1 LNTKQNSKSNLRV
14 LVSGASGFI
23 GKKLVERLLNSN
35 ISVRAI
41 SRNIENLSELEHD
54 NLEKMKTNALNYNEL
69 VNSFSGIDVAYFLI
83 HSMEGESNNW
93 TKFIAR
99 DKKIAKNFAI
109 AATECNVK
117 RIIYVSGLVSIP
129 DKEMSKH
136 MASKKE
142 VGEIL
147 KTSKAKVTIFR
158 ASVIIGNGST
168 GFEMMHYLVERL
180 PIMICPKWVLTK
192 LQPIFVDDVI
202 SYLFESLFKR
212 ETEGK
217 MFDVGGPN
225 IIQYKDM
232 MKLYAKKKNK
242 TIRMMIIPFLSLRL
256 TSYWVDL
263 ITPIKKSLARPLVEG
278 LKNESVMTENSIKK
292 IIPLKLKGVDQSL
305 DIVINMQIQNQKHT
319 TRKEILL
326 SYLLILLGITGAAH
340 YWVDE
345 RIISMHLLGHVS
357 TGIWFL
363 LLLVGY
369 FFIKKGARLG
379 ALLAGIVG
387 WTAALFLL
395 IDSMYLISYLPKIG
409 SYPVSKGI
417 TVLGNYPDANTVLL
431 NIIGLFVIAILLV
444 VAHFTFYGKKEF
456 QKLA

>member
-1 LNTKQNSKSNLRV
+1 MNIKQNPNSNLKV

-23 GKKLVERLLNSN
+23 GKKLVERLLKSN

-41 SRNIENLSELEHD
+41 SRNIENLSELKHN
-54 NLEKMKTNALNYNEL
+54 NLEKMEINALNYNEL
-69 VNSFSGIDVAYFLI
+69 VNALSGIDVAYFLI

-93 TKFIAR
+93 TKFIEL
-99 DKKIAKNFAI
+99 DKKIAKNFAM
-109 AATECNVK
+109 AATEGNVK
-117 RIIYVSGLVSIP
+117 RIIYLSGLVSVP
-129 DKEMSKH
+129 DREMSKH
-136 MASKKE
+136 MASRKE

-158 ASVIIGNGST
+158 ASVIIGNGSG
-168 GFEMMHYLVERL
+168 GFKMMHYLVERL
-180 PIMICPKWVLTK
+180 PIMICPRWVLTK

-217 MFDVGGPN
+217 MFDVGGPDT
-225 IIQYKDM
+225 IPYKDL
-232 MKLYAKKKNK
+232 MKLYAKKNNK
-242 TIRMMIIPFLSLRL
+242 TIRMIIIPFLSLRL

-263 ITPIKKSLARPLVEG
+263 ITPMKKSLTRPLVEG
-278 LKNESVMTENSIKK
+278 LKNESVITENSIKK

-305 DIVINMQIQNQKHT
+305 DIAIGTQIQNQKHT
-319 TRKEILL
+319 ARKEILL

-345 RIISMHLLGHVS
+345 RIMSMHLLGHIS

-409 SYPVSKGI
+409 SYTVSKGI
-417 TVLGNYPDANTVLL
+417 AILGNYPDANTVLL
-431 NIIGLFVIAILLV
+431 NIMGLFVIAILLV
-444 VAHFTFYGKKEF
+444 VAHFTFYDKNKNV
-456 QKLA
+456 K

>member
-1 LNTKQNSKSNLRV
+1 
-14 LVSGASGFI
+14 
-23 GKKLVERLLNSN
+23 
-35 ISVRAI
+35 
-41 SRNIENLSELEHD
+41 
-54 NLEKMKTNALNYNEL
+54 
-69 VNSFSGIDVAYFLI
+69 
-83 HSMEGESNNW
+83 
-93 TKFIAR
+93 
-99 DKKIAKNFAI
+99 
-109 AATECNVK
+109 
-117 RIIYVSGLVSIP
+117 
-129 DKEMSKH
+129 
-136 MASKKE
+136 
-142 VGEIL
+142 
-147 KTSKAKVTIFR
+147 
-158 ASVIIGNGST
+158 
-168 GFEMMHYLVERL
+168 
-180 PIMICPKWVLTK
+180 
-192 LQPIFVDDVI
+192 
-202 SYLFESLFKR
+202 
-212 ETEGK
+212 
-217 MFDVGGPN
+217 
-225 IIQYKDM
+225 
-232 MKLYAKKKNK
+232 
-242 TIRMMIIPFLSLRL
+242 
-256 TSYWVDL
+256 
-263 ITPIKKSLARPLVEG
+263 
-278 LKNESVMTENSIKK
+278 VMTENSIKK

-345 RIISMHLLGHVS
+345 RIISMHLLGHIS

>member
-1 LNTKQNSKSNLRV
+1 MNIKQNPNSNLKV

-23 GKKLVERLLNSN
+23 GKKLVERLLKSN

-41 SRNIENLSELEHD
+41 SRNIENLSELKHD
-54 NLEKMKTNALNYNEL
+54 NLEKMEINALNYNEL
-69 VNSFSGIDVAYFLI
+69 VNALSGIDVAYFLI

-93 TKFIAR
+93 TKFIEL
-99 DKKIAKNFAI
+99 DKKIAKNFAM
-109 AATECNVK
+109 AATEGNVK
-117 RIIYVSGLVSIP
+117 RIIYLSGLVSVP
-129 DKEMSKH
+129 DREMSKH
-136 MASKKE
+136 MASRKE

-158 ASVIIGNGST
+158 ASVIIGNGSG

-180 PIMICPKWVLTK
+180 PIMICPRWVLTK

-217 MFDVGGPN
+217 MFDVGGPDT
-225 IIQYKDM
+225 IPYKDL
-232 MKLYAKKKNK
+232 MKLYAKKNNK
-242 TIRMMIIPFLSLRL
+242 TIRMIIIPFLSLRL

-263 ITPIKKSLARPLVEG
+263 ITPMKKSLTRPLVEG
-278 LKNESVMTENSIKK
+278 LKNESVITENSIKK

-305 DIVINMQIQNQKHT
+305 NIAISTQIQNQKHT
-319 TRKEILL
+319 ARKEILL

-345 RIISMHLLGHVS
+345 RIMSMHLLGHIG

-409 SYPVSKGI
+409 SYTVSKGI
-417 TVLGNYPDANTVLL
+417 AILGNYPDANTVLL

-444 VAHFTFYGKKEF
+444 VAHFTFYDKNKNV
-456 QKLA
+456 K

>member
-1 LNTKQNSKSNLRV
+1 LNIKQNPNSNLKV

-23 GKKLVERLLNSN
+23 GKKLVERLLKSN

-41 SRNIENLSELEHD
+41 SRNIENLSELKHN
-54 NLEKMKTNALNYNEL
+54 NLEKMEINALNYNEL
-69 VNSFSGIDVAYFLI
+69 VNALSGIDVAYFLI

-93 TKFIAR
+93 TKFIEL
-99 DKKIAKNFAI
+99 DKKIAKNFAM
-109 AATECNVK
+109 AATEGNVK
-117 RIIYVSGLVSIP
+117 RIIYLSGLVSVP
-129 DKEMSKH
+129 DREMSKH
-136 MASKKE
+136 MASRKE

-158 ASVIIGNGST
+158 ASVIIGNGSG
-168 GFEMMHYLVERL
+168 GFKMMHYLVERL
-180 PIMICPKWVLTK
+180 PIMICPRWVLTK

-217 MFDVGGPN
+217 MFDVGGPDT
-225 IIQYKDM
+225 IPYKDL
-232 MKLYAKKKNK
+232 MKLYAKKNNK
-242 TIRMMIIPFLSLRL
+242 TIRMIIIPFLSLRL

-263 ITPIKKSLARPLVEG
+263 ITPMKKSLTRPLVEG
-278 LKNESVMTENSIKK
+278 LKNESVITENSIKK

-305 DIVINMQIQNQKHT
+305 DIAIGTQIQNQKHT
-319 TRKEILL
+319 ARKEILL

-345 RIISMHLLGHVS
+345 RIMSMHLLGHIS

-409 SYPVSKGI
+409 SYTVSKGI
-417 TVLGNYPDANTVLL
+417 AILGNYPDANTVLL
-431 NIIGLFVIAILLV
+431 NIMGLFVIAILLV
-444 VAHFTFYGKKEF
+444 VAHFTFYDKNKNV
-456 QKLA
+456 K

>member
-1 LNTKQNSKSNLRV
+1 MNTKQNSKSNLRV

-180 PIMICPKWVLTK
+180 PIMICPRWVLTK

-225 IIQYKDM
+225 IIQYKD
-232 MKLYAKKKNK
+232 KYKYK
-242 TIRMMIIPFLSLRL
+242 
-256 TSYWVDL
+256 D
-263 ITPIKKSLARPLVEG
+263 KS
-278 LKNESVMTENSIKK
+278 
-292 IIPLKLKGVDQSL
+292 
-305 DIVINMQIQNQKHT
+305 
-319 TRKEILL
+319 
-326 SYLLILLGITGAAH
+326 
-340 YWVDE
+340 
-345 RIISMHLLGHVS
+345 
-357 TGIWFL
+357 
-363 LLLVGY
+363 
-369 FFIKKGARLG
+369 
-379 ALLAGIVG
+379 
-387 WTAALFLL
+387 
-395 IDSMYLISYLPKIG
+395 
-409 SYPVSKGI
+409 
-417 TVLGNYPDANTVLL
+417 
-431 NIIGLFVIAILLV
+431 
-444 VAHFTFYGKKEF
+444 
-456 QKLA
+456 

>member
-1 LNTKQNSKSNLRV
+1 MNIKQNPNSNLKV

-23 GKKLVERLLNSN
+23 GKKLVERLLKSN

-41 SRNIENLSELEHD
+41 SRNIENLSELKHD
-54 NLEKMKTNALNYNEL
+54 NLEKMEINALNYNEL
-69 VNSFSGIDVAYFLI
+69 VNALNGIDVAYFLI

-93 TKFIAR
+93 TKFIEL
-99 DKKIAKNFAI
+99 DKKIAKNFAM
-109 AATECNVK
+109 AATKNNVK
-117 RIIYVSGLVSIP
+117 RIIYLSGLVSIP
-129 DKEMSKH
+129 DREMSKH
-136 MASKKE
+136 MASRKE

-158 ASVIIGNGST
+158 ASVIIGNGSG
-168 GFEMMHYLVERL
+168 GFKMMHYLVERL
-180 PIMICPKWVLTK
+180 PIMICPRWVLTK

-217 MFDVGGPN
+217 MFDVGGPDT
-225 IIQYKDM
+225 IPYKDL
-232 MKLYAKKKNK
+232 MKLYAKKNNK
-242 TIRMMIIPFLSLRL
+242 TIRMIIIPFLSLRL

-263 ITPIKKSLARPLVEG
+263 ITPMKKSLTRPLVEG
-278 LKNESVMTENSIKK
+278 LKNESVITENSIKK

-305 DIVINMQIQNQKHT
+305 DIAIGTQIQNQKHT
-319 TRKEILL
+319 ARKEILL

-345 RIISMHLLGHVS
+345 RIMSMHLLGHIS

-409 SYPVSKGI
+409 SYTVSKGI
-417 TVLGNYPDANTVLL
+417 AILGNYPDANTVLL
-431 NIIGLFVIAILLV
+431 NIMGLFVIAILLV
-444 VAHFTFYGKKEF
+444 VAHFTFYDKNKNV
-456 QKLA
+456 K

>member
-1 LNTKQNSKSNLRV
+1 MNAKQNSKSNLRV

-69 VNSFSGIDVAYFLI
+69 VNSFSEIDVAYFLI

-136 MASKKE
+136 MASRKE

-168 GFEMMHYLVERL
+168 GFKMMHYLVERL
-180 PIMICPKWVLTK
+180 PIMICPRWVLTK

>member
-1 LNTKQNSKSNLRV
+1 MNVKQNPNSNLKV

-23 GKKLVERLLNSN
+23 GKKLVERLLKSN
-35 ISVRAI
+35 ISVRAV
-41 SRNIENLSELEHD
+41 SRNIENLSELKHD
-54 NLEKMKTNALNYNEL
+54 NLEKMEINALNYNEL
-69 VNSFSGIDVAYFLI
+69 VNALSGIDVAYFLI

-93 TKFIAR
+93 TKFIEL
-99 DKKIAKNFAI
+99 DKKIAKNFAM
-109 AATECNVK
+109 AATEGNVK
-117 RIIYVSGLVSIP
+117 RIIYLSGLVSVP
-129 DKEMSKH
+129 DREMSKH
-136 MASKKE
+136 MASRKE

-158 ASVIIGNGST
+158 ASVIIGNGSG

-180 PIMICPKWVLTK
+180 PIMICPRWVLTK

-217 MFDVGGPN
+217 MFDVGGPDT
-225 IIQYKDM
+225 IPYKDL
-232 MKLYAKKKNK
+232 MKLYAKKNNK
-242 TIRMMIIPFLSLRL
+242 TIRMIIIPFLSLRL

-263 ITPIKKSLARPLVEG
+263 ITPMKKSLTRPLVEG
-278 LKNESVMTENSIKK
+278 LKNESVITENSIKK

-305 DIVINMQIQNQKHT
+305 DIAIGTQIQNQKHT
-319 TRKEILL
+319 ARKEILL

-345 RIISMHLLGHVS
+345 RIMSMHLFGHIS
-357 TGIWFL
+357 AGIWFL

-395 IDSMYLISYLPKIG
+395 IDSMYLISYVPKIG

-417 TVLGNYPDANTVLL
+417 AILGNYPDVNTVLL
-431 NIIGLFVIAILLV
+431 NIFGLFVIAILLV
-444 VAHFTFYGKKEF
+444 VAHFTFYDKE
-456 QKLA
+456 L

>member
-1 LNTKQNSKSNLRV
+1 MNIKQNPNSNLKV

-23 GKKLVERLLNSN
+23 GKKLVERLLKSN

-41 SRNIENLSELEHD
+41 SRNIKNLSELKHD
-54 NLEKMKTNALNYNEL
+54 NLEKMEINALNYNEL
-69 VNSFSGIDVAYFLI
+69 VNALNGIDVAYFLI

-93 TKFIAR
+93 TKFIEL
-99 DKKIAKNFAI
+99 DKKIAKNFAM
-109 AATECNVK
+109 AATEGNVK
-117 RIIYVSGLVSIP
+117 RIIYLSGLVSVP
-129 DKEMSKH
+129 DREMSKH
-136 MASKKE
+136 MASRKE

-158 ASVIIGNGST
+158 ASVIIGNGSG
-168 GFEMMHYLVERL
+168 GFKMMHYLVERL
-180 PIMICPKWVLTK
+180 PIMICPRWVLTK

-217 MFDVGGPN
+217 MFDVGGPDT
-225 IIQYKDM
+225 IPYKDL
-232 MKLYAKKKNK
+232 MKLYAKKNNK
-242 TIRMMIIPFLSLRL
+242 TIRMIIIPFLSLRL

-263 ITPIKKSLARPLVEG
+263 ITPMKKSLTRPLVEG
-278 LKNESVMTENSIKK
+278 LKNESVITENSIKK

-305 DIVINMQIQNQKHT
+305 DIAIGTQIQNQKHT
-319 TRKEILL
+319 ARKEILL

-345 RIISMHLLGHVS
+345 RIMSMHLLGHIS

-409 SYPVSKGI
+409 SYTVSKGI
-417 TVLGNYPDANTVLL
+417 AILGNYPDANTVLL
-431 NIIGLFVIAILLV
+431 NIMGLFVIAILLV
-444 VAHFTFYGKKEF
+444 VAHFTFYDKNKNV
-456 QKLA
+456 K